1 MLRSVDT
8 YLETERLALR
18 RFTVDDA
25 GLLIELDSDPAVMRY
40 LTGGEATAPE
50 DVRDRALPSIIAGYG
65 KWGGDLGLFAAH
77 ERDGGA
83 FVGWFCLRPE
93 ADGPRD
99 EAELG
104 YRLRQAS
111 WGQGYA
117 TEGSR
122 ALLHKGFTGL
132 GLRTV
137 WAATMVVNRGSR
149 PGHGETRHDA
159 RGRPPHSP
167 RHGAGRGFRA
177 RGRAVRDH
185 QGAVGAALTVA
196 PRGGRVSP
204 APRVIG
210 CGGPAGVGTVPGM
223 DVTFTKLAGRRY
235 RMAVVRERGPELA
248 PRQGPGYDDYLP
260 HDAVHFLVEAE
271 AGLAAGVFGRIA
283 AGRSNLFWAA
293 DPAVRKRQARREAK
307 RSTSRAEHADMAR
320 SESLASVC
328 EPLWKLR
335 AGQRSEL
342 PDWFSSLAPDVG
354 ESPLVER
361 ILARLDAFATTWNAL
376 PPGGTVTLSWQPGR
390 GGR

>member
-1 MLRSVDT
+1 M
-8 YLETERLALR
+8 
-18 RFTVDDA
+18 
-25 GLLIELDSDPAVMRY
+25 
-40 LTGGEATAPE
+40 
-50 DVRDRALPSIIAGYG
+50 
-65 KWGGDLGLFAAH
+65 
-77 ERDGGA
+77 
-83 FVGWFCLRPE
+83 
-93 ADGPRD
+93 
-99 EAELG
+99 
-104 YRLRQAS
+104 
-111 WGQGYA
+111 
-117 TEGSR
+117 
-122 ALLHKGFTGL
+122 
-132 GLRTV
+132 
-137 WAATMVVNRGSR
+137 
-149 PGHGETRHDA
+149 
-159 RGRPPHSP
+159 
-167 RHGAGRGFRA
+167 
-177 RGRAVRDH
+177 
-185 QGAVGAALTVA
+185 
-196 PRGGRVSP
+196 
-204 APRVIG
+204 
-210 CGGPAGVGTVPGM
+210 PGM

-260 HDAVHFLVEAE
+260 HDEVHFLVEAE

-328 EPLWKLR
+328 EPLWNLR